1 MMDLFVWHGKAGA
14 TICIKYFSLYLRW
27 EAVFL
32 SNCSQEIYLTVLEKT
47 PRLLQIA
54 RKALH
59 QRSAR
64 IFQVMSIKIKIICM
78 LRHVICIIYNVYFKF

>member
-1 MMDLFVWHGKAGA
+1 MMDLFVWHGNAGA
-14 TICIKYFSLYLRW
+14 TIHIKYFSLYLRW

-32 SNCSQEIYLTVLEKT
+32 SKCSQEIYLTVLEKT
-47 PRLLQIA
+47 LRLLQIA

-59 QRSAR
+59 QRSAVGTR

-78 LRHVICIIYNVYFKF
+78 LRHL